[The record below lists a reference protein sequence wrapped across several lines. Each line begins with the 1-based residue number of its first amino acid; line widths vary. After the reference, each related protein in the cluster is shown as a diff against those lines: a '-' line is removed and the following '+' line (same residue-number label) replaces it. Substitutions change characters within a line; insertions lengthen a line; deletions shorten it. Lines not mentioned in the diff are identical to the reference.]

1 MTREQIRQEAEE
13 SVNRCTPY
21 HTGSFIQGY
30 IAGAENREEKI
41 ADLKANFDYILEG
54 KDVEIMELKEKLE
67 IVWFAN
73 HDSNIKLLK
82 AKKMIKDLYEGLDKL
97 YLSGLSAKKIAFIER
112 LQDKAEQFLKEI
124 EK

>member
-30 IAGAENREEKI
+30 IAGAEQ
-41 ADLKANFDYILEG
+41 F
-54 KDVEIMELKEKLE
+54 
-67 IVWFAN
+67 
-73 HDSNIKLLK
+73 
-82 AKKMIKDLYEGLDKL
+82 IKDL
-97 YLSGLSAKKIAFIER
+97 
-112 LQDKAEQFLKEI
+112 